1 MSSVDSSWL
10 PPPPPSMANPAR
22 SPSPFRTNP
31 AQEQYQLQVQPQ
43 RLNNGGGGGGGG
55 IPQKQEYLPPPS
67 PTQLNNNSTSSL
79 GSVSSMSLQSNTSTP
94 LPNSFINNNNS
105 TNNSPNGY
113 TQRPPSTASS
123 LAPPS
128 PLGAGTPQ
136 RTSRKMTA
144 GSSPLAFSSPLAS
157 STLSKI
163 KPKPNMPTTLP
174 LESVC
179 ECFICHSASPYSQQP
194 PPEIPANERQELS
207 RLAPTCPS
215 IHLYCLASRLPM
227 SLPLDPAQKSP
238 LTRSILDYFY
248 STWIDDSDRGPRIQC
263 LNFIPIHPIPATCF
277 DRYLEGQSWNKR
289 LCRPLWHAADLR
301 CKLGME
307 GMYRNCMQDKC
318 ASCFIFNDGFEDTIA
333 KNKYVYLSPHS
344 SRAHEQ
350 FIGSKPTAA
359 NAESDDNKVM
369 CMVLT
374 FAALGRS
381 YDVPPSKDKMKRPPK
396 GWDVVHRQVEDI
408 HPSEEYGIF
417 AADALI
423 PLAMVLYKVI

>member
-1 MSSVDSSWL
+1 
-10 PPPPPSMANPAR
+10 
-22 SPSPFRTNP
+22 
-31 AQEQYQLQVQPQ
+31 
-43 RLNNGGGGGGGG
+43 
-55 IPQKQEYLPPPS
+55 
-67 PTQLNNNSTSSL
+67 
-79 GSVSSMSLQSNTSTP
+79 
-94 LPNSFINNNNS
+94 
-105 TNNSPNGY
+105 
-113 TQRPPSTASS
+113 
-123 LAPPS
+123 
-128 PLGAGTPQ
+128 
-136 RTSRKMTA
+136 
-144 GSSPLAFSSPLAS
+144 S
-157 STLSKI
+157 STTRPTRI

-179 ECFICHSASPYSQQP
+179 ECFICHSVSPYSQQP
-194 PPEIPANERQELS
+194 APEIPSNERQELS
-207 RLAPTCPS
+207 RLAPSCPS

-248 STWIDDSDRGPRIQC
+248 STWIQDEQVQTGPRIQC

-277 DRYLEGQSWNKR
+277 DRYLENQSWNKR

-318 ASCFIFNDGFEDTIA
+318 ASCFIFNDGFENSIA
-333 KNKYVYLSPHS
+333 KNKFVHLSPHS
-344 SRAHEQ
+344 SRAHEH
-350 FIGSKPTAA
+350 FVGVKPTS
-359 NAESDDNKVM
+359 ESSTIGVSNNNNNNNNNNNHHNSNKVM

-381 YDVPPSKDKMKRPPK
+381 YDVPPSKDRMKRPPK
-396 GWDVVHRQVEDI
+396 GWDIVHRQI
-408 HPSEEYGIF
+408 HDSSSSNSSSNSGSSEEYGVF